1 MAQRNENEKK
11 WNKDLIELLKEKIK
25 CKKIEIESKKVLR
38 DIVVQK
44 GKKNGYELQLGF
56 FDQDIVIYKDSMKVG
71 ELKNSPN
78 IKLHNN
84 NKDNNKATFEIIIPK
99 IIIELKYWGV
109 NTHTLIAY
117 SDIAHDI
124 KSIFPKAKYIL
135 LLRYKTDSSNNKL
148 LRNSRDIDKI
158 IYFEDYHRNKNKQP
172 EYKKGKFKKTIENK
186 STESKAIQKKF
197 KSLKTYI
204 KEILKEDNLFVK

>member
-1 MAQRNENEKK
+1 MDRRNEDEKLL
-11 WNKDLIELLKEKIK
+11 NDDLIQLLREGIK
-25 CKKIEIESKKVLR
+25 CKGVKTESKKVLR

-109 NTHTLIAY
+109 NTHTLIVY

-124 KSIFPKAKYIL
+124 KSIFPKVKYIL
-135 LLRYKTDSSNNKL
+135 LMRYKTDSSDNKL
-148 LRNSRDIDKI
+148 LRNSKDIDKI
-158 IYFEDYHRNKNKQP
+158 IYFEDYP
-172 EYKKGKFKKTIENK
+172 ENKKGKEK
-186 STESKAIQKKF
+186 SKYSKGNFGKILNRNEAVRKKF
-197 KSLKTYI
+197 NSLKDYI
-204 KEILKEDNLFVK
+204 KEILKENNLFVK